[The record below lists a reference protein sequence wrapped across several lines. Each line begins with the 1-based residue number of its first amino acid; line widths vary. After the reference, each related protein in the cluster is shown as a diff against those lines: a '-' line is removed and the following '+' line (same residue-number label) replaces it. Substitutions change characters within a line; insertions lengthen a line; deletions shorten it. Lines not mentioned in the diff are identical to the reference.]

1 MASASTFGK
10 CITKRKKERKMLP
23 GMRLSNVLSDIIGQ
37 QVLVDCQ
44 GSCYHR
50 WQGKVV
56 SYSGSDGSGSELEE
70 AGMNVVCDMMDTR
83 GQVIRRLSFDPSALK
98 FL

>member
-1 MASASTFGK
+1 
-10 CITKRKKERKMLP
+10 MLP

-44 GSCYHR
+44 GSCYHG

-56 SYSGSDGSGSELEE
+56 SFSGSDGSGSELEKE
-70 AGMNVVCDMMDTR
+70 AGVNVVCDMMDTSE
-83 GQVIRRLSFDPSALK
+83 QVVRRLSFAPYALK